1 MSGAEDLQ
9 LFEQLVSNA
18 NSLFL
23 SDADFVVI
31 NGVTKPTLKKIYAE
45 FLASLGTYVTV
56 AEGITNTSGT
66 GTLNRFFTVPG
77 SDKTFE
83 TRYRNDAGVA
93 VQVGRVSS
101 ADAVEV
107 VTGLIQGFVS
117 QSSDVELFSVTDT
130 EGAKLAG
137 ITGKGVSTLSLNVT
151 SAPGATSIGDE
162 EGNIDFYSDSERT
175 IAGPMEVQ
183 YTQQPGVFLTDPEGG
198 ELPAAPAADGSAVTP
213 PFTDGLMFSPVIAT
227 SDLHETRLY
236 IENILSHREL
246 VDGVVG
252 SISSTTT
259 PAVQSGHI
267 LPVSASKLGATAT
280 LVIRTKS
287 NPNTRRIMS
296 VAMKHVPVQSPVVNK
311 TILFIG
317 DSIGNRQGVQFLKQY
332 LAELGINATF
342 IGTLETANSSSNAN
356 DITGPWAE
364 SREGW
369 ETGDFTYAVT
379 DRVIVVPPGGEA
391 AYLAMS
397 KTDRWPRNPFLRA
410 AVGAD
415 PADVVRNGYVFD
427 PAFYAS
433 RFSLA
438 TPDIV
443 VNMLGTNDVRDRTAA
458 TIGPAVLS
466 NDTIMHKQIR
476 AAWPSAK
483 IIRSF
488 PGTSLTADRNTLWT
502 SHYRSLALAIRQ
514 SAAALNYSGL
524 TVAPIWAMTD
534 PENGYTFTAATA
546 GDDGFID
553 GSWADDIHP
562 IGAARHSLAVVT
574 AQFVAAAA
582 LNLI

>member
-9 LFEQLVSNA
+9 LFEELVNNA

-23 SDADFVVI
+23 SDDDYVVV
-31 NGVTKPTLKKIYAE
+31 NGVTKPTLKKIYAD
-45 FLASLGTYVTV
+45 FTASTGTFPSIADGLA
-56 AEGITNTSGT
+56 ETNGT
-66 GTLNRFFTVPG
+66 GTRNRFFTVPG
-77 SDKTFE
+77 TDGTFE

-101 ADAVEV
+101 ATVVEV
-107 VTGLIQGFVS
+107 VTALIQAFTS
-117 QSSDVELFSVTDT
+117 QSSDVELFAVADI
-130 EGAKLAG
+130 EGGRLAG
-137 ITGKGVSTLSLNVT
+137 ITGKGIDTLSLRLT
-151 SAPGATSIGDE
+151 SVAGATTIGDE
-162 EGNIDFYSDSERT
+162 EGNIDFYSDAERT
-175 IAGPMEVQ
+175 IVGPAEFQ
-183 YTQQPGVFLTDPEGG
+183 YTQQGGVYLTDPEGG
-198 ELPAAPAADGSAVTP
+198 ELSVPSSSDSSSTAP
-213 PFTDGLMFSPVIAT
+213 PFTDGLIFTPVIAT
-227 SDLHETRLY
+227 SDLRESRLY
-236 IENILSHREL
+236 LENILSHREL

-259 PAVQSGHI
+259 PIVQSGHI

-280 LVIRTKS
+280 LAIRSKT

-296 VAMKHVPVQSPVVNK
+296 VAMKHIPVQSPVINK
-311 TILFIG
+311 TVLFIG
-317 DSIGNRQGVQFLKQY
+317 DSIGNRQGVAFIKQY

-342 IGTLETANSSSNAN
+342 IGTLETSSSSSNAN
-356 DITGPWAE
+356 DITGPLAE

-379 DRVIVVPPGGEA
+379 DRAIIVPPGGEA
-391 AYLAMS
+391 AYLAMN

-410 AVGAD
+410 ATGAD
-415 PADVVRNGYVFD
+415 PADVVCNGYVFD

-458 TIGPAVLS
+458 GIGAAVLA

-488 PGTSLTADRNTLWT
+488 PGTALTADRNALWT
-502 SHYRSLALAIRQ
+502 SHYRPLALAIRQ
-514 SAAALNYSGL
+514 SAAALSYSGL

-534 PENGYTFTAATA
+534 PENGYAFAAATP

-553 GSWADDIHP
+553 ASWSDDIHP